1 MTSQAAKRFVGIGEQ
16 LPRLGA
22 RGNKQT
28 LLAAVVQGLIWA
40 GRTEIKKGFLRS
52 PFCPCHCGDNLNPF
66 SVFAGAGVNFHLVAL
81 GHKNWHTNLKAS

>member
-28 LLAAVVQGLIWA
+28 LLAAVVQGLI
-40 GRTEIKKGFLRS
+40 
-52 PFCPCHCGDNLNPF
+52 
-66 SVFAGAGVNFHLVAL
+66 
-81 GHKNWHTNLKAS
+81 